1 MTENRELE
9 IEGLLPG
16 GMTILV
22 IWGLALLIGI
32 IVMVTAGVILD
43 V

>member
-1 MTENRELE
+1 MAKNRELE

-22 IWGLALLIGI
+22 IWWLALLIGM
-32 IVMVTAGVILD
+32 IVMVTAGG
-43 V
+43 